1 MWSKCKAC
9 GHPRNSVTVSKH
21 DINSSND
28 LTILPIPN
36 LCTSKPLTNLPVCL
50 DSLTVLGQLLLC
62 ALLTALPNSPSEL
75 VGLSGIFV
83 SRQDL
88 GVLSALDLVVSYAFF
103 YMNRGRTVSMKWF
116 ISVW

>member
-1 MWSKCKAC
+1 MLSECRAC
-9 GHPRNSVTVSKH
+9 GHPRISVAMSKH

-36 LCTSKPLTNLPVCL
+36 LCTSKPLTNLPVAL
-50 DSLTVLGQLLLC
+50 NSLTVLGQLLLC
-62 ALLTALPNSPSEL
+62 ALLTALPNSPGEL

-83 SRQDL
+83 GRQDL
-88 GVLSALDLVVSYAFF
+88 GVLSALDLVVSYAVF
-103 YMNRGRTVSMKWF
+103 YLIRGRTVSMKWF

>member
-1 MWSKCKAC
+1 M
-9 GHPRNSVTVSKH
+9 SKH

-36 LCTSKPLTNLPVCL
+36 LCTSKPLTNLPVPL

-75 VGLSGIFV
+75 VSLGGIFV
-83 SRQDL
+83 GRKDL
-88 GVLSALDLVVSYAFF
+88 GVLSSFNLFVSYKHLVKW
-103 YMNRGRTVSMKWF
+103 GWRTVSMKWF

>member
-1 MWSKCKAC
+1 M
-9 GHPRNSVTVSKH
+9 SKH

-50 DSLTVLGQLLLC
+50 NSLTVLGQLLLC
-62 ALLTALPNSPSEL
+62 TLLTALPNGPSEL
-75 VGLSGIFV
+75 VGLGGIFV
-83 SRQDL
+83 GGQDL
-88 GVLSALDLVVSYAFF
+88 GVLSSLDLVVSYAVF
-103 YMNRGRTVSMKWF
+103 YLNRGRTVSMKWF

>member
-1 MWSKCKAC
+1 M
-9 GHPRNSVTVSKH
+9 SKH

-36 LCTSKPLTNLPVCL
+36 LCTSKPLTNLPVPL

-62 ALLTALPNSPSEL
+62 ALLTALPNSPGEL

-83 SRQDL
+83 GRQD
-88 GVLSALDLVVSYAFF
+88 LSALDLVVSYAVF
-103 YMNRGRTVSMKWF
+103 YLIRGRTVSMKWF

>member
-1 MWSKCKAC
+1 MLSECRAC
-9 GHPRNSVTVSKH
+9 GHPRNPVTMSKH